1 VKKFLAGS
9 LCAIIFL
16 AIALAAYLALGFLDV
31 AIDQRPSAGSG
42 FHDGVAAGIRSAAN
56 RQAHPRH
63 TGLSGL
69 ERPCSQYAWF

>member
-42 FHDGVAAGIRSAAN
+42 FHYGVAAGIRSAAN
-56 RQAHPRH
+56 
-63 TGLSGL
+63 
-69 ERPCSQYAWF
+69 